1 MPLKTYIYTVFMN
14 ISSGNNA
21 AISQF

>member
-14 ISSGNNA
+14 ISSGINA